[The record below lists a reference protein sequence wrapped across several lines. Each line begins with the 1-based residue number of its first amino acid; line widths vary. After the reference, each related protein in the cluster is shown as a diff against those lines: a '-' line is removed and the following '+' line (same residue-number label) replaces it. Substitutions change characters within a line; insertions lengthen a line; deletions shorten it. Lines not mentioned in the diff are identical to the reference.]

1 MSPVFTEEVLEMSPY
16 KSLTPPSLCT
26 PDKWQFESLPTEDR
40 NQGGFHFLHRW
51 DFTKPAKFSK
61 SNIHF
66 TLKAVH
72 RKGTSLQCQVSD
84 ESWNK
89 HLPKGNTPANQLIH
103 SNCSTQWY
111 SRFPSPLQNPVSAQD
126 SLLQPRMKVA
136 GARSWTRVGEHR
148 KDKAE
153 CPGVRLNS
161 R

>member
-1 MSPVFTEEVLEMSPY
+1 MSLVFIEEVLEMSPY
-16 KSLTPPSLCT
+16 KSLTTPSLCT
-26 PDKWQFESLPTEDR
+26 PDKWQFESLPTKDR

-103 SNCSTQWY
+103 SNCSTVAFTVPQPTTE
-111 SRFPSPLQNPVSAQD
+111 PSECSGLTFAAQD
-126 SLLQPRMKVA
+126 EGSRCQVMEERG
-136 GARSWTRVGEHR
+136 GAQKGQSRASWCEV
-148 KDKAE
+148 KQ
-153 CPGVRLNS
+153 
-161 R
+161 